1 MRACDALRQIR
12 LNARGV
18 DRGLDNAP
26 GRAAITAM
34 LRSVLAKGRR
44 RARICRSPD
53 RDCVARAM
61 ATLAGG
67 AFLSHILSHIRTI
80 AMGGGGGCAARSRRA
95 FCRRRARDR
104 IEPAAARVWPG
115 GNFPLRRAA
124 LISRRFV

>member
-1 MRACDALRQIR
+1 MRACDALRQIS

-18 DRGLDNAP
+18 DRRLDNAP

-53 RDCVARAM
+53 RDRVACAM

-67 AFLSHILSHIRTI
+67 AFLSHIRTI
-80 AMGGGGGCAARSRRA
+80 AMGGGGGCAARSQRA

-104 IEPAAARVWPG
+104 IEPAA
-115 GNFPLRRAA
+115 
-124 LISRRFV
+124 